1 MMKKLITFI
10 AFVLVVFTA
19 NAQVYN
25 YDVNGDG
32 FIDISDVTCL
42 VNKILDVSDPGETPQ
57 SYLSCPD
64 SNHPHL
70 IDLGLPSG
78 TKWSC
83 CNVGA
88 NKPEAHGG
96 YYSWGETKEK
106 YTYDWSTYTH
116 CDGSSSTCHDLGND
130 IIGMSYDVAQAL
142 WGGSWLMPTIDHIE
156 ELLNNCTY
164 EWTMLNGETGCKFT
178 SKKNG
183 SSIFLPAAGKRYNS
197 VLDKGGMEGNY
208 WSSTQH
214 SSYSD
219 QAHNLRFDSDLTYSS
234 RSLRYYGANVR
245 PVVVKCESL
254 QVSSNELSLIIGQ
267 QGTVEIN
274 SGSGYYNLQTSD
286 TNIAT
291 ATLSS
296 GTVTVTAVSR
306 GKATITVTDRLS
318 RETATIEVTAK
329 VQSYFTCPDDQHPH
343 LIDLGLPSGTKWACC
358 NVGADKPEDYGGYY
372 AWGETEERNEKYNWD
387 TYIYCDGTQENCFD
401 LGSDIAGTE
410 YDVAHEEWGDYW
422 VMPTIDHAK
431 ELLDN
436 CTYEWTMW
444 NGVRCGKLTSKING
458 VSIYLPVAGEKN
470 ELFNLLGIYD
480 VGSTGVYWSS
490 TKSPDQAYGA
500 VGFKITSDE
509 IRWYQSYY
517 RCNGHSIRPIV
528 TE

>member
-1 MMKKLITFI
+1 
-10 AFVLVVFTA
+10 
-19 NAQVYN
+19 
-25 YDVNGDG
+25 
-32 FIDISDVTCL
+32 
-42 VNKILDVSDPGETPQ
+42 
-57 SYLSCPD
+57 
-64 SNHPHL
+64 
-70 IDLGLPSG
+70 
-78 TKWSC
+78 
-83 CNVGA
+83 
-88 NKPEAHGG
+88 
-96 YYSWGETKEK
+96 
-106 YTYDWSTYTH
+106 
-116 CDGSSSTCHDLGND
+116 
-130 IIGMSYDVAQAL
+130 
-142 WGGSWLMPTIDHIE
+142 MPTLEQQE
-156 ELLNNCTY
+156 ELFNNCTH
-164 EWTMLNGETGCKFT
+164 EWTTSNGVAGAKFT
-178 SKKNG
+178 SKING
-183 SSIFLPAAGKRYNS
+183 YSIFLPAAGKRFDS
-197 VLDKGGMEGNY
+197 ILGKTGTEGNY

-214 SSYSD
+214 PSYPN
-219 QAHNLRFDSDLTYSS
+219 QAHILYFDES
-234 RSLRYYGANVR
+234 YYGLSRDLRDYGASIR
-245 PVVVKCESL
+245 PVVANYESL
-254 QVSSNELSLIIGQ
+254 KLSSNKLPLIIGKE
-267 QGTVEIN
+267 GTVEIN
-274 SGSGYYNLQTSD
+274 SGSGYYSVESSD
-286 TNIAT
+286 AKIANV
-291 ATLSS
+291 TLSGS
-296 GTVTVTAVSR
+296 TITVTAVGW
-306 GKATITVTDRLS
+306 GKATITVDDIHS